1 MPVLYGEFE
10 MPKTIETEEQTST
23 FARFRAGPFERGF
36 GHTIGNSLRR
46 MMLSSLEAPAI
57 VGLRIEGVSHEY
69 MAVEGVI
76 EDMTNIV
83 LNVKGALL
91 RKLAVEGEG
100 TSPRGQKVLSSTI
113 EVTEADLKKDGQVVI
128 TLGDIIPV
136 GEFEVVNPELHL
148 FTVTKPTKRVVELRV
163 AFGRGYVPTERQGF
177 EERLTD
183 EIMVDAL
190 YSPVRLVHYTVTNT
204 RVGRDTDFDAL
215 IMEVTTDGRITPH
228 EALSF
233 AAQIGTSHLAPFQKV
248 EKHEIAFQKEE
259 AVADTDRDDI
269 LGRLSQKIDEI
280 ELSVRST
287 NCLNGAGIE
296 FIGELAVMKENEMLQ
311 FRNFGKKS
319 LSEIRDKLEELGLGF
334 DQADLLRD
342 SYGITRENLKELIA
356 VFLAEQAIEGE
367 VGSGNGE

>member
-10 MPKTIETEEQTST
+10 MPKTIEIEEQTPT
-23 FARFRAGPFERGF
+23 FARFRAGPLERGF

-69 MAVEGVI
+69 MAIEGVI

-83 LNVKGALL
+83 LNLKGALL
-91 RKLAVEGEG
+91 RKLAIEGEG
-100 TSPRGQKVLSSTI
+100 ASPRGQKMLSATI
-113 EVTEADLKKDGQVVI
+113 EVTEADLKEKGQVVV
-128 TLGDIIPV
+128 TLGDIAKS
-136 GEFEVVNPELHL
+136 GEFEVVNPDLHL
-148 FTVTKPTKRVVELRV
+148 FTITKPMNKVIDLRV

-190 YSPVRLVHYTVTNT
+190 YSPVRLVNYTVTNT

-215 IMEVTTDGRITPH
+215 ILEVTTDGRITPH

-233 AAQIGTSHLAPFQKV
+233 AAQIGVSHLSPFQKV
-248 EKHEIAFQKEE
+248 EEHEIAFQKEE
-259 AVADTDRDDI
+259 AVADTDREDI
-269 LGRLSQKIDEI
+269 LSRLSQKIDEI

-296 FIGELAVMKENEMLQ
+296 FIGELAVMKETEMLQ

-319 LSEIRDKLEELGLGF
+319 LSEIRAKLEELGLGF
-334 DQADLLRD
+334 DQEEMLLA
-342 SYGITRENLKELIA
+342 SYSITRENLKGLIA
-356 VFLAEQAIEGE
+356 AFLAERAVEGE
-367 VGSGNGE
+367 SSGNGE